1 MNEKFFS
8 ISKEKQERIIRCAYE
23 VFSQNSYKEA
33 SMSKIA
39 DAGGI
44 SKSLL
49 FHYFSNKREFH
60 LYLWENA
67 GRQFYEIQT
76 RHYTGATGFFEIIQ
90 QRFMA
95 RFTFMREHPVIFLF
109 VLRAFFE

>member
-44 SKSLL
+44 SK
-49 FHYFSNKREFH
+49 
-60 LYLWENA
+60 
-67 GRQFYEIQT
+67 
-76 RHYTGATGFFEIIQ
+76 
-90 QRFMA
+90 
-95 RFTFMREHPVIFLF
+95 
-109 VLRAFFE
+109 

>member
-67 GRQFYEIQT
+67 GR
-76 RHYTGATGFFEIIQ
+76 HFFLLYFIY
-90 QRFMA
+90 
-95 RFTFMREHPVIFLF
+95 
-109 VLRAFFE
+109 

>member
-49 FHYFSNKREFH
+49 FHYFSNKRELKGNFICIFGKMQEGSFVKYRRGIT
-60 LYLWENA
+60 LEQPVFLKSYNKGLWQDS
-67 GRQFYEIQT
+67 R
-76 RHYTGATGFFEIIQ
+76 
-90 QRFMA
+90 
-95 RFTFMREHPVIFLF
+95 L
-109 VLRAFFE
+109 

>member
-44 SKSLL
+44 SKSLKYRRGITL
-49 FHYFSNKREFH
+49 EQPVFLKSYNKG
-60 LYLWENA
+60 LWQDS
-67 GRQFYEIQT
+67 R
-76 RHYTGATGFFEIIQ
+76 
-90 QRFMA
+90 
-95 RFTFMREHPVIFLF
+95 L
-109 VLRAFFE
+109 

>member
-39 DAGGI
+39 DAGGLEYLNRCCSI
-44 SKSLL
+44 TSQIKGNFICIFGKMQEGSFVKYRRGITLEQPVFLKS
-49 FHYFSNKREFH
+49 YNKG
-60 LYLWENA
+60 LWQDS
-67 GRQFYEIQT
+67 R
-76 RHYTGATGFFEIIQ
+76 
-90 QRFMA
+90 
-95 RFTFMREHPVIFLF
+95 L
-109 VLRAFFE
+109 

>member
-49 FHYFSNKREFH
+49 FHYFSKGKIRINLTSSLNRSTG
-60 LYLWENA
+60 LYC
-67 GRQFYEIQT
+67 Y
-76 RHYTGATGFFEIIQ
+76 
-90 QRFMA
+90 
-95 RFTFMREHPVIFLF
+95 
-109 VLRAFFE
+109 

>member
-49 FHYFSNKREFH
+49 FLSLIH
-60 LYLWENA
+60 
-67 GRQFYEIQT
+67 I
-76 RHYTGATGFFEIIQ
+76 
-90 QRFMA
+90 
-95 RFTFMREHPVIFLF
+95 
-109 VLRAFFE
+109 